1 VGETTTASF
10 TLGAGPSEHYTVE
23 AYYDRVFGT
32 FALRRPD
39 ACPFFDPLHPD
50 GSFCNDP
57 ACPCEN
63 GTGDCD
69 TDAQCAD
76 GLFCGHDIGGQFGLE
91 PSWDVCVDALTCPPF
106 NPDLPNASFCSAEC
120 PCGHGEGDCDND
132 AQCEPEAF
140 CAHDVGPQYG
150 LPANWDVCVTELEC
164 PDFDPAAPDA
174 ELCSATCPCSG
185 GEGDCDTN
193 DECLGSLVCAQNVG
207 ADYGLPS
214 HWDVCESPFAG
225 PSLPQ
230 GPALPAFPW

>member
-1 VGETTTASF
+1 VGETSTASF